1 MANRY
6 WVGGSGNWGDA
17 ANHWAASSGGSAN
30 ASNLPTIE
38 DNVYFDANSFDASGT
53 ITLDISANCKNFDWT
68 GLDSSVWLTSSVQ
81 SAYIYGDVSL
91 NSNLNWVFT
100 GTAYVYLWGLDTS
113 RYIYSNNSYININR
127 IYMEASGAT
136 YVNVDDWAVNN
147 TGFYLSQGTWDT
159 NSKTIR
165 TTSNYNNINTTV
177 GNLIGTKKLS
187 LGSSDFYCNTFFESG
202 SSSGFTLDASNSTI
216 YCIYVY
222 SYWQRSYNNI
232 VITPNTAQ
240 AGLYSFRDT
249 QNYNNVTFTPT
260 TKTTLII
267 IGNHNINNLLTLH
280 GNDSSLNRLFIIS
293 SVTASTRYIYS
304 SDVSC
309 SNIDFADISV
319 GGTANW
325 DLSNIPGGSGD
336 CGGNTG
342 ITFTPSTSCYFVH
355 TSGTC
360 YWSDAS
366 KWMTTSG
373 GNIPA
378 RVPLPQDDVTFDENS
393 FTGDSTLI
401 GNCMRLGKN
410 INMKAVDV
418 SLLFDLRQ
426 LSDCYGDYILNSNIS
441 RTGKYR
447 TNLMG
452 RDKNYIVDVSGTSVY
467 GFQIYGNYT
476 AMSDLIIHNHISTR
490 EGCVFDA
497 NDFDIRKIDPTV
509 TWEWMTLDG
518 SVKMGN
524 GTWEFNLG
532 QIYTTRLMDTGKGI
546 FQIDP
551 EGSTIKFNPPASE
564 SRNLE
569 IYLRDNPNV
578 RLNRLHLSGKHTG
591 NYRFVYQGAHINE
604 LIIDPGRKVQ
614 FLDSRIYRIYNRLV
628 ASGTPDASIYIGNT
642 NLTIPFILDSSSSSA
657 RIQVDYCYIQRSRAI
672 PNNRWYARNSV
683 DLGNNTGWIFK
694 EYNLKPIRVGNTILD
709 KFIEKE

>member
-68 GLDSSVWLTSSVQ
+68 GLDNSVWFTSAVQ

-91 NSNLNWVFT
+91 NQNLTYTFT
-100 GTAYVYLWGLDTS
+100 GTAYTYLKSAITTNIRTNNTIFSPNYLYFD
-113 RYIYSNNSYININR
+113 NNSGVWNLQDNFKTGTWGTRLYVTAGTINTNDNTLGSGSPTGTGFFYFFITGSSTNINLGNSVIGQCNWR
-127 IYMEASGAT
+127 CQNTNASI
-136 YVNVDDWAVNN
+136 NC
-147 TGFYLSQGTWDT
+147 GT
-159 NSKTIR
+159 
-165 TTSNYNNINTTV
+165 
-177 GNLIGTKKLS
+177 
-187 LGSSDFYCNTFFESG
+187 
-202 SSSGFTLDASNSTI
+202 STI
-216 YCIYVY
+216 Y
-222 SYWQRSYNNI
+222 SYNYFEGSNKTYYN
-232 VITPNTAQ
+232 VYVT
-240 AGLYSFRDT
+240 YVFD
-249 QNYNNVTFTPT
+249 NY
-260 TKTTLII
+260 I
-267 IGNHNINNLLTLH
+267 IGNNTFNNLVCIPSGGDYRIGLVLSGDQIINNIFELR
-280 GNDSSLNRLFIIS
+280 GFNDP
-293 SVTASTRYIYS
+293 RYRILAYS
-304 SDVSC
+304 SALNTPRKIIANDISIAY
-309 SNIDFADISV
+309 SDFRDISV
-319 GGTANW
+319 GGSANW
-325 DLSNIPGGSGD
+325 DLSNIPGGAGD

-426 LSDCYGDYILNSNIS
+426 SSACYGDYILNSNIS
-441 RTGKYR
+441 RTGNYR

-467 GFQIYGNYT
+467 GFHIYGNYT

-532 QIYTTRLMDTGKGI
+532 QISNISLMDAGKPPTL
-546 FQIDP
+546 IDP
-551 EGSTIKFNPPASE
+551 EGSTVKFNPPASE
-564 SRNLE
+564 SRDLT
-569 IYLRDNPNV
+569 IYLKDNPDV

-642 NLTIPFILDSSSSSA
+642 NLSVPFILDSSSSSA
-657 RIQVDYCYIQRSRAI
+657 RIQVDYCYIQRSQAT

>member
-68 GLDSSVWLTSSVQ
+68 GLDNSVWFTSAVQ

-91 NSNLNWVFT
+91 NQNLTYTFT
-100 GTAYVYLWGLDTS
+100 GTAYTYLKSAITTNIRTNNTIFSPNYLYFD
-113 RYIYSNNSYININR
+113 NNSGVWNLQDNFK
-127 IYMEASGAT
+127 T
-136 YVNVDDWAVNN
+136 
-147 TGFYLSQGTWDT
+147 GTWGT
-159 NSKTIR
+159 RLYVTAG
-165 TTSNYNNINTTV
+165 TINTNDNTL
-177 GNLIGTKKLS
+177 GS
-187 LGSSDFYCNTFFESG
+187 GSSDGTWFFYFFITG
-202 SSSGFTLDASNSTI
+202 SSTNINLGNSVIGQCNWRCQNTNASINCGTSTI
-216 YCIYVY
+216 Y
-222 SYWQRSYNNI
+222 SYNYFEGSNKTYYN
-232 VITPNTAQ
+232 VYVTYVT
-240 AGLYSFRDT
+240 D
-249 QNYNNVTFTPT
+249 NY
-260 TKTTLII
+260 I
-267 IGNHNINNLLTLH
+267 IGNNTFNNLVCIPSGGDYRTGLVLSGDQIINNIFELR
-280 GNDSSLNRLFIIS
+280 GFNDP
-293 SVTASTRYIYS
+293 RYRILAYS
-304 SDVSC
+304 SALNTPRKIIANDISIAY
-309 SNIDFADISV
+309 SDFRDISV
-319 GGTANW
+319 GGAANW
-325 DLSNIPGGSGD
+325 DLSNIPGGAGD

-441 RTGKYR
+441 RTGNYR

-532 QIYTTRLMDTGKGI
+532 QIYNTRLMDTGTGI

-578 RLNRLHLSGKHTG
+578 RLNRLHLSGNHTG
-591 NYRFVYQGAHINE
+591 NYRFIYQGAHINE

>member
-6 WVGGSGNWGDA
+6 WVGGSGSWSDA
-17 ANHWAASSGGSAN
+17 SNHWASTSGGSGAGV
-30 ASNLPTIE
+30 NLPTIN
-38 DNVYFDANSFDASGT
+38 DDVYFNAQSFDASGT

-68 GLDSSVWLTSSVQ
+68 GLDSSVWFLSSVQ
-81 SAYIYGDVSL
+81 SAYIYGDISL
-91 NSNLNWVFT
+91 NTNLQWRFS

-187 LGSSDFYCNTFFESG
+187 LGSSDFYCNTFSESG

-240 AGLYSFRDT
+240 AGLYSTRDT

-260 TKTTLII
+260 TKATLII

-336 CGGNTG
+336 CGGNYG
-342 ITFTPSTSCYFVH
+342 ISFTPETSCYFVH

-360 YWSDAS
+360 DWFDSS
-366 KWMTTSG
+366 KWFTSSG
-373 GNIPA
+373 GTINSRI
-378 RVPLPQDDVTFDENS
+378 PLPQDNIVFDENS
-393 FTGDSTLI
+393 FTGSTTLSTNARI
-401 GNCMRLGKN
+401 TNADMSNITFPLNITSYIYLYGKMLKLSPLVYYGNNYIYIYPYNK
-410 INMKAVDV
+410 DV
-418 SLLFDLRQ
+418 SVFFDPKGARLYSTYTRQ
-426 LSDCYGDYILNSNIS
+426 C
-441 RTGKYR
+441 
-447 TNLMG
+447 
-452 RDKNYIVDVSGTSVY
+452 IVGLH
-467 GFQIYGNYT
+467 
-476 AMSDLIIHNHISTR
+476 SDLISINSVIGLNSTFY
-490 EGCVFDA
+490 GNAA
-497 NDFDIRKIDPTV
+497 NVSTG
-509 TWEWMTLDG
+509 TLGMSSSYSCYFG
-518 SVKMGN
+518 S
-524 GTWEFNLG
+524 GTWKIGTMSLGGSNFNP
-532 QIYTTRLMDTGKGI
+532 QN
-546 FQIDP
+546 
-551 EGSTIKFNPPASE
+551 STIIINGNTSLVGTLYGAMPFNKLVLE
-564 SRNLE
+564 SPTTT
-569 IYLRDNPNV
+569 II
-578 RLNRLHLSGKHTG
+578 GK
-591 NYRFVYQGAHINE
+591 NSYNE
-604 LIIDPGRKVQ
+604 LIINPGSKVL
-614 FLDSRIYRIYNRLV
+614 FPAYNTKPVNPNTNSIQTIIGKLI
-628 ASGTPDASIYIGNT
+628 ALGTSDASIYLGCSTDTSTFQLDGSFGN
-642 NLTIPFILDSSSSSA
+642 I
-657 RIQVDYCYIQRSRAI
+657 RIQAEHCFIKNSTAT
-672 PNNRWYARNSV
+672 PNNRWYARNST
-683 DLGNNTGWIFK
+683 DLGGNSGWNFK
-694 EYNLKPIRVGNTILD
+694 EYSLKPIRIGNKILN
-709 KFIEKE
+709 KHIEK